1 MEAHAN
7 IQKEIRIHSLQVGQP
22 QTVTGEK
29 GNWTS
34 AIFRKPVFDPVFLAM
49 RGLDG
54 DQVADKKHHGS
65 PEQAVSCHH
74 LEHYAFW
81 NAHYQLENTGRLLEP
96 GMLGENW
103 TLSGSTEADFCV
115 GDLFRA
121 GEAVVRVTY
130 PRYPCWKQERRTGL
144 PGFLE
149 KVKEDRRTGFYF
161 QVIEP
166 GMVQAGNEL
175 ILEERPNPGFSIQ
188 LLNEL
193 IHKPVDLA
201 LAEKFLGLAEL
212 PAGWKEK
219 LRKLMDKHVMENK

>member
-7 IQKEIRIHSLQVGQP
+7 AHEKIRIYRLLVGQP
-22 QTVTGEK
+22 QTVTDEK

-34 AIFRKPVFDPVFLAM
+34 AIFRKPVFEPVFLAKG
-49 RGLDG
+49 GLVG
-54 DQVADKKHHGS
+54 DRVADEKHHGS

-81 NAHYQLENTGRLLEP
+81 NTHYQLENSGRLLEP

-121 GEAVVRVTY
+121 GDAVVRVTY
-130 PRYPCWKQERRTGL
+130 PRHPCWKQERRTGL
-144 PGFLE
+144 PGFLQ
-149 KVKEDRRTGFYF
+149 KVKEDQRTGFYF

-166 GMVQAGNEL
+166 GIVQAGDEL
-175 ILEERPNPGFSIQ
+175 ILEARPNPGYSIH
-188 LLNEL
+188 LLNGL
-193 IHKPVDLA
+193 IHKSFDPV
-201 LAEKFLGLAEL
+201 LAEKFLELAEL
-212 PAGWKEK
+212 PAGWKDR
-219 LRKLMDKHVMENK
+219 LRKLMGKHAVE